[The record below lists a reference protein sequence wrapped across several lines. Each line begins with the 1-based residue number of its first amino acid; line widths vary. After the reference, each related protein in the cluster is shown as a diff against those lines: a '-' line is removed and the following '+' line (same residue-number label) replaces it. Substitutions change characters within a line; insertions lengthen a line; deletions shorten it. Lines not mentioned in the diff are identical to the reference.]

1 MAAREASAPPPRRLR
16 LAARGDLR
24 HRAHPEARRVPR
36 AAAGPGGSRGA
47 PGATL
52 ASHHAAARGTLPFLP
67 KELYPVLFKAAFA
80 DQRTLVLQDLVRAW
94 PFPVLSFGKLL
105 RRCRH
110 CDRAL
115 LQEKPSK
122 LCVQTVIL
130 GVVAYL
136 NDALEDRHRRPS
148 ERQCLQVL
156 DMTGLQDDGT
166 DYGPESMS
174 LWSRTVTL
182 AKACIDVSKRQS
194 ERVKRAS
201 KRRKGPYSS
210 SVTLPPPR
218 PVSVE
223 VRVDLFVNSTSY
235 GVLKDALQSN
245 AHSALRLK
253 CRDFRAEEL
262 SIASTV
268 GLLEFLDPASV
279 RQVDLRFNN
288 LGLSGLRVVL
298 PHMAKFTN
306 LVSLKLPYSNIDVR
320 RLSAGT
326 EGSLH
331 YFAAQLGRLSRLK
344 ELNLGSSRLSGKL
357 RQLLGDLQGP
367 LESLELAFCY
377 LLPNDLC
384 YLSQSLHAPALK
396 KLDLSGNNLSDS
408 LLQPFQHLLGE
419 ASSSLLHL
427 DIMECRLTDAHLEAL
442 LPALCRCS
450 RLRYLGLFGNPL
462 STQGL
467 KNLLQRTVALPDLRL
482 VIYPYPVD
490 CYSEDLPWP
499 PSSSSLLNG
508 SVDKEKFSRVSA
520 ELQQML
526 LSSSRADAVWTTN
539 LCRHSTL
546 DYFNL

>member
-1 MAAREASAPPPRRLR
+1 MLQCVLGVGISLGVSLLFQWFCE
-16 LAARGDLR
+16 
-24 HRAHPEARRVPR
+24 
-36 AAAGPGGSRGA
+36 AGPLACCLPAAMHSLVFLCAQKVVSHHSTVRGA
-47 PGATL
+47 L
-52 ASHHAAARGTLPFLP
+52 EFIP
-67 KELYPVLFKAAFA
+67 KELYPVLFKAAFM
-80 DQRTLVLQDLVRAW
+80 DKRTLVLQDLVQTW
-94 PFPVLSFGKLL
+94 PFPVLSFQKLL
-105 RRCRH
+105 RKCQH

-115 LQEKPSK
+115 LQEKPNK

-130 GVVAYL
+130 GVVTYL
-136 NDALEDRHRRPS
+136 NEALEDRLHSQSRRQ
-148 ERQCLQVL
+148 RLQVL
-156 DMTGLQDDGT
+156 DMTGLQDDGI
-166 DYGPESMS
+166 DQGPESMS

-182 AKACIDVSKRQS
+182 AKACIDVSKHQS
-194 ERVKRAS
+194 KCTKRTS

-210 SVTLPPPR
+210 AVALPPPQ

-223 VRVDLFVNSTSY
+223 VHVDLFVNSTSY
-235 GVLKDALQSN
+235 GVLKDALQNN
-245 AHSALRLK
+245 ANSMLRLK

-262 SIASTV
+262 PIASTV
-268 GLLEFLDPASV
+268 GLLEFLDPTGV

-288 LGLSGLRVVL
+288 LGLSGLRVIL

-320 RLSAGT
+320 RLSAGM

-331 YFAAQLGRLSRLK
+331 YFATQLSRLSCLK

-377 LLPNDLC
+377 LLPNDLA
-384 YLSQSLHAPALK
+384 YLSQSLHTPTLK

-408 LLQPFQHLLGE
+408 LLQPFQHLLEE

-427 DIMECRLTDAHLEAL
+427 DIMECRLMDIHLESL

-450 RLRYLGLFGNPL
+450 QLRYLGVFGNPL
-462 STQGL
+462 STRGL
-467 KNLLQRTVALPDLRL
+467 KNLLQRTMGLLYLQL

-490 CYSEDLPWP
+490 CYSENLPWP
-499 PSSSSLLNG
+499 PTSSNLLNG
-508 SVDKEKFSRVSA
+508 SVDEEKFSRVSA

-526 LSSSRADAVWTTN
+526 LTASRTDAVWTTN
-539 LCRHSTL
+539 LCRHNTL

>member
-1 MAAREASAPPPRRLR
+1 MVRQVCWPS
-16 LAARGDLR
+16 
-24 HRAHPEARRVPR
+24 
-36 AAAGPGGSRGA
+36 
-47 PGATL
+47 TL
-52 ASHHAAARGTLPFLP
+52 ALASQLSMHSLVFLCAQKVVSHHSTVHGALEFIP
-67 KELYPVLFKAAFA
+67 KELYPVLFKAAFM
-80 DQRTLVLQDLVRAW
+80 DKRTLVLQDLVQTW
-94 PFPVLSFGKLL
+94 PFPVLSFQKLL
-105 RRCRH
+105 RKCQH

-115 LQEKPSK
+115 LQEKPNK

-136 NDALEDRHRRPS
+136 NE
-148 ERQCLQVL
+148 C
-156 DMTGLQDDGT
+156 TK
-166 DYGPESMS
+166 
-174 LWSRTVTL
+174 RT
-182 AKACIDVSKRQS
+182 
-194 ERVKRAS
+194 S

-210 SVTLPPPR
+210 SVTLPPPQ

-223 VRVDLFVNSTSY
+223 VHVDLFVNSTSY
-235 GVLKDALQSN
+235 GVLKDALQNN
-245 AHSALRLK
+245 ANSVLRLK

-262 SIASTV
+262 PIASTV
-268 GLLEFLDPASV
+268 GLLEFLDPTGV

-288 LGLSGLRVVL
+288 LGLSGLRVIL

-320 RLSAGT
+320 RLSAGM

-331 YFAAQLGRLSRLK
+331 YFATQLSRLSCLK

-377 LLPNDLC
+377 LLPNDLA
-384 YLSQSLHAPALK
+384 YLSQSLHTPTLK

-408 LLQPFQHLLGE
+408 LLQPFQHLLEE

-427 DIMECRLTDAHLEAL
+427 DIMECRLMDIHLESL
-442 LPALCRCS
+442 FPALCRCS
-450 RLRYLGLFGNPL
+450 QLRYLGVFGNPL
-462 STQGL
+462 SARGL
-467 KNLLQRTVALPDLRL
+467 KNLLQRTMGLLYLQL

-490 CYSEDLPWP
+490 CYSENLPW
-499 PSSSSLLNG
+499 
-508 SVDKEKFSRVSA
+508 VSA

-526 LSSSRADAVWTTN
+526 LTASRTDVVWTTN
-539 LCRHSTL
+539 LCRHNTL

>member
-1 MAAREASAPPPRRLR
+1 MRSLVFLCAQRLAGQQGAARAALR
-16 LAARGDLR
+16 L
-24 HRAHPEARRVPR
+24 
-36 AAAGPGGSRGA
+36 
-47 PGATL
+47 
-52 ASHHAAARGTLPFLP
+52 LPA
-67 KELYPVLFKAAFA
+67 ELYPVLFKAAFA
-80 DQRTLVLQDLVRAW
+80 DERTLVLRDLVRAW
-94 PFPVLSFGKLL
+94 PFPVLSLRQLL

-110 CDRAL
+110 CDRPL
-115 LQEKPSK
+115 LREQPSR
-122 LCVQTVIL
+122 LCLQTVIL
-130 GVVAYL
+130 GVVAFL
-136 NDALEDRHRRPS
+136 SDALEHPHRGPS
-148 ERQCLQVL
+148 KRQCLQVL
-156 DMTGLQDDGT
+156 DMTGLQDDGAEH
-166 DYGPESMS
+166 GPESMS

-182 AKACIDVSKRQS
+182 AKACIDVSRHQS
-194 ERVKRAS
+194 KCIERAS

-210 SVTLPPPR
+210 LVAPPPPW

-235 GVLKDALQSN
+235 GVLRDALQSN

-262 SIASTV
+262 SVASTV

-288 LGLSGLRVVL
+288 LGLSGLGVVL
-298 PHMAKFTN
+298 PHVAKFTN

-320 RLSAGT
+320 RPSAGM
-326 EGSLH
+326 EGSLRF
-331 YFAAQLGRLSRLK
+331 FAAQLGRLSCLK

-377 LLPNDLC
+377 LLPTDLS
-384 YLSQSLHAPALK
+384 YLSQSLHALALK

-408 LLQPFQHLLGE
+408 LLQPFQHLLGK

-450 RLRYLGLFGNPL
+450 RLRYLGVFGNPL
-462 STQGL
+462 STRGL
-467 KNLLQRTVALPDLRL
+467 KNLLQRTAALPDLQL
-482 VIYPYPVD
+482 VVYPYPVD
-490 CYSEDLPWP
+490 CYAEDLPWP
-499 PSSSSLLNG
+499 PSSSRLWSG
-508 SVDKEKFSRVSA
+508 AVDEEQFSRVSA

-526 LSSSRADAVWTTN
+526 SSCRRADAVWTTN

-546 DYFNL
+546 DYFSL

>member
-1 MAAREASAPPPRRLR
+1 MHSLVFLCARK
-16 LAARGDLR
+16 
-24 HRAHPEARRVPR
+24 
-36 AAAGPGGSRGA
+36 
-47 PGATL
+47 L
-52 ASHHAAARGTLPFLP
+52 ASHHAAARAALDLLPR
-67 KELYPVLFKAAFA
+67 ELYAVLFKAAFL
-80 DQRTLVLQDLVRAW
+80 DGRTLVLHDLVRAW
-94 PFPVLSFGKLL
+94 PFPVLSFRQLL
-105 RRCRH
+105 RACRH

-115 LQEKPSK
+115 LQKPSK
-122 LCVQTVIL
+122 LCVQAVLL

-136 NDALEDRHRRPS
+136 DEALQDRQHGSSKRR
-148 ERQCLQVL
+148 CLQVL
-156 DMTGLQDDGT
+156 DMTGLQDDGV
-166 DYGPESMS
+166 DHGPESMS

-182 AKACIDVSKRQS
+182 AKACIDLSKRQS
-194 ERVKRAS
+194 KCVERTS

-210 SVTLPPPR
+210 AVAPPPPR

-268 GLLEFLDPASV
+268 GLLEFLDPGSV

-320 RLSAGT
+320 RLSAGM

-377 LLPNDLC
+377 LLPSDLS
-384 YLSQSLHAPALK
+384 YLSQSLHTPALK

-408 LLQPFQHLLGE
+408 LLQPFQRLLGE

-427 DIMECRLTDAHLEAL
+427 DIMECRLTDAHLDAL
-442 LPALCRCS
+442 LPALCRCA
-450 RLRYLGLFGNPL
+450 RLRYLGVFGNPL
-462 STQGL
+462 STRGL
-467 KNLLQRTVALPDLRL
+467 KTLLQRTAALADLRL
-482 VIYPYPVD
+482 VVYPYPVD
-490 CYSEDLPWP
+490 CYAEQLPWP

-508 SVDKEKFSRVSA
+508 SVDEERFSRVSA
-520 ELQQML
+520 ELQRML
-526 LSSSRADAVWTTN
+526 LSSSRAGAVWTTN

-546 DYFNL
+546 DYFSL

>member
-1 MAAREASAPPPRRLR
+1 MHSLVFLCARK
-16 LAARGDLR
+16 
-24 HRAHPEARRVPR
+24 
-36 AAAGPGGSRGA
+36 
-47 PGATL
+47 L
-52 ASHHAAARGTLPFLP
+52 ASHHAAARAALDLLPR
-67 KELYPVLFKAAFA
+67 ELYPVLFKAAFL
-80 DQRTLVLQDLVRAW
+80 DGRTLALHDLVRAW
-94 PFPVLSFGKLL
+94 PFPVLSFRQLL
-105 RRCRH
+105 RACRH

-122 LCVQTVIL
+122 LCVQAVVL

-136 NDALEDRHRRPS
+136 DEALEDRQHGSSKRR
-148 ERQCLQVL
+148 CLQVL
-156 DMTGLQDDGT
+156 DMTGLQDDDV

-182 AKACIDVSKRQS
+182 AKACIDLSKRHS
-194 ERVKRAS
+194 KCVERTS

-210 SVTLPPPR
+210 AVAPPPPR

-235 GVLKDALQSN
+235 GVLKDALQSSAPQQRGSFVN
-245 AHSALRLK
+245 STSYGVLKDALQSSAHSALRLK

-279 RQVDLRFNN
+279 RQVDLRFSN

-320 RLSAGT
+320 RLAAGM

-331 YFAAQLGRLSRLK
+331 CFAAQLGRLSRLK
-344 ELNLGSSRLSGKL
+344 ELNLCSSRLSGKL

-377 LLPNDLC
+377 LLPNDLS
-384 YLSQSLHAPALK
+384 YLSQSLHTPALK

-408 LLQPFQHLLGE
+408 LLQPFQRLLGE
-419 ASSSLLHL
+419 ASSLLHL
-427 DIMECRLTDAHLEAL
+427 DIMECRLTDAHLDAL
-442 LPALCRCS
+442 LPALCRCA
-450 RLRYLGLFGNPL
+450 RLRYLGVFGNPL
-462 STQGL
+462 STRGL
-467 KNLLQRTVALPDLRL
+467 KTLLQRTAALADLRL

-490 CYSEDLPWP
+490 CYAEQLPWP

-508 SVDKEKFSRVSA
+508 SVDEERFSRVSA
-520 ELQQML
+520 ELQRML
-526 LSSSRADAVWTTN
+526 LSSSRAGAVWTTN
-539 LCRHSTL
+539 LCGHSTL
-546 DYFNL
+546 DYFSL

>member
-1 MAAREASAPPPRRLR
+1 MHSLVFLCAQKL
-16 LAARGDLR
+16 
-24 HRAHPEARRVPR
+24 V
-36 AAAGPGGSRGA
+36 
-47 PGATL
+47 
-52 ASHHAAARGTLPFLP
+52 SHHATARSALEVLPT
-67 KELYPVLFKAAFA
+67 ELYPVLFKAAFL
-80 DQRTLVLQDLVRAW
+80 DKRTLVLQDLVQTW
-94 PFPVLSFGKLL
+94 PFPVLSFQRLL
-105 RRCRH
+105 RHCRH

-136 NDALEDRHRRPS
+136 SAALEGRSHGS
-148 ERQCLQVL
+148 SRQHCLRVL
-156 DMTGLQDDGT
+156 DMTGLQDDGA
-166 DYGPESMS
+166 DQGSESMS

-182 AKACIDVSKRQS
+182 AKACIDVSKQQS
-194 ERVKRAS
+194 KCTQRTS

-210 SVTLPPPR
+210 PAALPPPR
-218 PVSVE
+218 LVSVE

-235 GVLKDALQSN
+235 GVLKDALQAN
-245 AHSALRLK
+245 AHSALRLR

-320 RLSAGT
+320 RLSAGM

-331 YFAAQLGRLSRLK
+331 YFATQLGRLSCLK
-344 ELNLGSSRLSGKL
+344 ELNLGSSRLSGRL
-357 RQLLGDLQGP
+357 RQLLGNLQGP
-367 LESLELAFCY
+367 LESLELAFCC
-377 LLPNDLC
+377 LLPSDLA
-384 YLSQSLHAPALK
+384 YLSQSLHTPALK
-396 KLDLSGNNLSDS
+396 KLDLSGNNLSDA
-408 LLQPFQHLLGE
+408 LLQPFQHLLRE
-419 ASSSLLHL
+419 AAGSLLHL
-427 DIMECRLTDAHLEAL
+427 DIMECRLADTHLEAL
-442 LPALCRCS
+442 LPILCCCT
-450 RLRYLGLFGNPL
+450 RLRYLGVFGNPL
-462 STQGL
+462 STRGL
-467 KNLLQRTVALPDLRL
+467 KTLLLRTGGLSALRL

-499 PSSSSLLNG
+499 PSSSSLLNS
-508 SVDKEKFSRVSA
+508 SVDEEKFSQVSA

-526 LSSSRADAVWTTN
+526 LSADRDDAIWTTN
-539 LCRHSTL
+539 LCRHNTL